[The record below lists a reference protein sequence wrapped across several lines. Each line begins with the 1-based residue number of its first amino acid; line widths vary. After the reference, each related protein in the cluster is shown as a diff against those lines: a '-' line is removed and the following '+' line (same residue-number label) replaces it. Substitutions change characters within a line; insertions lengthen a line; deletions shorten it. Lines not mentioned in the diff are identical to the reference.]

1 MSVSQVLVILM
12 RRGWIVVLTL
22 LTAMITAGG
31 VLLFVPGR
39 YDAVATASI
48 DPGSVDPVSE
58 TTTGIGSI
66 MLMQGNIIS
75 LVTSE
80 RVALDVVK
88 RLNMTANPQVQESFR
103 ESGSFGR
110 ESVEDWMASSLL
122 RNVDPKFTIG
132 TNVLSIKYKSGD
144 PNQAALLANA
154 FLAATIDGSVAMK
167 AAAADQ
173 TARWFAPQLEDLRK
187 DVELARAA
195 LEAFQAKT
203 NMVAPT
209 VGGDSETS
217 QYMAISAELSQ
228 ATAALTALQSRLTSG
243 STELSNDPTDPDL
256 QILAALKEKQS
267 NSEAAIETSKGIL
280 GPNNPKMVAEQAN
293 LASIRKQI
301 AEATERMRQH
311 LQERIATTQ
320 SQIASLEEAQA
331 RAQTKLISLQ
341 AQRDRMGELQR
352 DVAFRV
358 EQLNARERAA
368 EQAKLQSK
376 LTFSDITVL
385 DKATPPIDP
394 AFPKT
399 HHCDSGRDRGRPR
412 ARTDPCASRGIDGSQ
427 GPLSARSRRCCIG
440 AVLGQSR
447 HRATLEVANW
457 RVSPQTSSGVRRY
470 DAASNCSGL

>member
-58 TTTGIGSI
+58 TTTGVGSI

-88 RLNMTANPQVQESFR
+88 RLNMTANPRVQESFR
-103 ESGSFGR
+103 NSSSFGR

-122 RNVDPKFTIG
+122 KNVDPKFTIG

-187 DVELARAA
+187 EVESARAA
-195 LEAFQAKT
+195 LESFQAKT

-228 ATAALTALQSRLTSG
+228 ATASLTALQSRLTSG

-267 NSEAAIETSKGIL
+267 TSEAGIEASKGLL
-280 GPNNPKMVAEQAN
+280 GANNPKMVAEQAN
-293 LASIRKQI
+293 LASIGKQI
-301 AEATERMRQH
+301 AEATEKMRQH
-311 LQERIATTQ
+311 LKERIATTQ
-320 SQIASLEEAQA
+320 SQIASFEDAQA
-331 RAQTKLISLQ
+331 KAQTKLISIQ

-394 AFPKT
+394 AFP
-399 HHCDSGRDRGRPR
+399 RPIIVI
-412 ARTDPCASRGIDGSQ
+412 PVG
-427 GPLSARSRRCCIG
+427 IG
-440 AVLGQSR
+440 AGLALGLILALLAESTDR
-447 HRATLEVANW
+447 RVRFPFDLE
-457 RVSPQTSSGVRRY
+457 
-470 DAASNCSGL
+470 DAASAPFLGSLDTARRSGSRIGLSRRRLRAA

>member
-103 ESGSFGR
+103 DSGSFGR

-122 RNVDPKFTIG
+122 KNVDPKFTIG

-187 DVELARAA
+187 DVESARAA
-195 LEAFQAKT
+195 LEAFQAKS

-267 NSEAAIETSKGIL
+267 NSEAAIEASKGVL

-331 RAQTKLISLQ
+331 RAQTKLISVQ

-394 AFPKT
+394 AFP
-399 HHCDSGRDRGRPR
+399 RPMIVI
-412 ARTDPCASRGIDGSQ
+412 PVG
-427 GPLSARSRRCCIG
+427 IG
-440 AVLGQSR
+440 AGLALGLILALLAESTDR
-447 HRATLEVANW
+447 RVRFPFDLE
-457 RVSPQTSSGVRRY
+457 
-470 DAASNCSGL
+470 DAASAPFLGSLDTARRSRSRIGVSRRRLRAA

>member
-58 TTTGIGSI
+58 TTTGVGSI

-88 RLNMTANPQVQESFR
+88 RLNMTANPRVQESFR
-103 ESGSFGR
+103 NSSSFGR

-122 RNVDPKFTIG
+122 KNVDPKFTIG

-187 DVELARAA
+187 EVESARAA
-195 LEAFQAKT
+195 LEAFQAKA

-228 ATAALTALQSRLTSG
+228 ATASLTALQSRLTSG

-267 NSEAAIETSKGIL
+267 TSEAGIEASKGLL
-280 GPNNPKMVAEQAN
+280 GANNPKMVAEQAN

-311 LQERIATTQ
+311 LKERIATTQ
-320 SQIASLEEAQA
+320 SQIASLEDAQA
-331 RAQTKLISLQ
+331 QAQTKLISVQ

-394 AFPKT
+394 AFP
-399 HHCDSGRDRGRPR
+399 RPIIVI
-412 ARTDPCASRGIDGSQ
+412 PVG
-427 GPLSARSRRCCIG
+427 IG
-440 AVLGQSR
+440 AGLALGLILALLAESTDR
-447 HRATLEVANW
+447 RVRFPFDLE
-457 RVSPQTSSGVRRY
+457 
-470 DAASNCSGL
+470 DAASAPFLGSLDTARRSRSRIGVSRRRLRAA